1 MSLDV
6 YFEDD
11 YGDKFHDMN
20 ITHNLNRMAEAANL
34 YYPIWRPEE
43 IGIVKAKDNLQ
54 NLVSGLSLLLSEP
67 DKFKEFS
74 PYSGWGTY
82 EDLCEFVLEY
92 ILTIH
97 KYPDAIIKACR

>member
-1 MSLDV
+1 MWLRWTTLLFYKGTIVRCKLD
-6 YFEDD
+6 EDD
-11 YGDKFHDMN
+11 NDYCVRFIAG
-20 ITHNLNRMAEAANL
+20 NRVGYL
-34 YYPIWRPEE
+34 C
-43 IGIVKAKDNLQ
+43 
-54 NLVSGLSLLLSEP
+54 P